1 MNNQQIQQA
10 DNAGKR
16 KLTAVTVY
24 LSPSRKH
31 TAFVML
37 NHDSRGKAI
46 LPSAYLDQIL
56 SGNARGKTYTVG

>member
-1 MNNQQIQQA
+1 MNNQAIQREEL
-10 DNAGKR
+10 AGKT

-31 TAFVML
+31 TSFVML
-37 NHDSRGKAI
+37 HHDSRGKAI

-56 SGNARGKTYTVG
+56 MGARRGTTYSVG